1 MMYQETELA
10 SPTLAE
16 VYYQQGEIEEAILT
30 LEKFLAKNPH
40 QLKVKERLKE
50 LERELFQ
57 TSSPEK
63 RQEKIQILTRML
75 ERIKKELAG

>member
-16 VYYQQGEIEEAILT
+16 VYYQQGEIEKAILT

-40 QLKVKERLKE
+40 QLKTRERLKE

-75 ERIKKELAG
+75 ERIKKELAR

>member
-1 MMYQETELA
+1 MMYQENELA

-75 ERIKKELAG
+75 ERIKKEPAR

>member
-1 MMYQETELA
+1 VMYQENELA

-75 ERIKKELAG
+75 ERIKKEPAR

>member
-1 MMYQETELA
+1 MHQETELA

>member
-1 MMYQETELA
+1 MHQENELA

-75 ERIKKELAG
+75 ERIKKELAR

>member
-1 MMYQETELA
+1 MHQENELA

-75 ERIKKELAG
+75 ERIKKEPAR